1 MLVIRLRHADRL
13 DGWGRLR
20 LVSKVVELGGVA
32 RAATHGGSHRWLG
45 TGNKESVAAVQA
57 SGDSV
62 LPVKM
67 QEDTDHTTT
76 ETPTWS
82 PTPVL
87 VVGLSAG
94 RWQNVRSFLY
104 MSIEAKSLG
113 D

>member
-1 MLVIRLRHADRL
+1 M
-13 DGWGRLR
+13 
-20 LVSKVVELGGVA
+20 SKVVELGGVA
-32 RAATHGGSHRWLG
+32 RGYARSHRWLG

-94 RWQNVRSFLY
+94 RWQNVRSSLY